1 MSSYTFI
8 NIKKLKLRPLL
19 NKINKL
25 KNKKVYDGIFYKVE
39 NNEGYFYLGGSIH
52 LGNNKKVCFNSAVE
66 EAYMNSTKLAVEL
79 DITKFKNKIDYLKC
93 LANTPTVKIPTN
105 NENFE
110 PDFLQSENTIK
121 YKNLCKE
128 LGLNF
133 EKCSKY
139 PPKTF
144 YSILHQRLMKKYG
157 YKSIYGIDLMFINRA
172 KHDKKEVVSLE
183 TSCTQVNAL
192 IAAANLSPECLGDTS
207 IKNLKD
213 LETSMKLLSKM
224 HNAIFEGDALTL
236 VNDILTYKPLNE
248 SDKNNL
254 NTLLFER
261 NENMANK
268 IESLIKSQEIYFVI
282 VGASHVIGKGGLLKL
297 FKDKGYKISR
307 LK

>member
-1 MSSYTFI
+1 MSNYTFI
-8 NIKKLKLRPLL
+8 NIKKLKLKPLS

-25 KNKKVYDGIFYKVE
+25 KDKKVYDGIFYIVE
-39 NNEGYFYLGGSIH
+39 NAKQYFYIGGSIH
-52 LGNNKKVCFNSAVE
+52 LGTNKKVRFNNAVE
-66 EAYMNSTKLAVEL
+66 EAYINSTKIAVEL
-79 DITKFKNKIDYLKC
+79 DITKFKNRIDYFKC
-93 LANTPTVKIPTN
+93 LASTPTMKIPIN

-110 PDFLQSENTIK
+110 LDFLQTENSIK
-121 YKNLCKE
+121 YENLCKE
-128 LGLNF
+128 LGLDF

-183 TSCTQVNAL
+183 TPCIQVNAL
-192 IAAANLSPECLGDTS
+192 IAAANMSPECLGNS
-207 IKNLKD
+207 RVKNLKD

-224 HNAIFEGDALTL
+224 HNAVFEGDALTL
-236 VNDILTYKPLNE
+236 VNDIFTYNPLNE

-261 NENMANK
+261 NKNMANK
-268 IESLIKSQEIYFVI
+268 IESLIKSQEVYFVI

>member
-19 NKINKL
+19 NKTNKL
-25 KNKKVYDGIFYKVE
+25 KNKRVYDGIFYKLE
-39 NNEGYFYLGGSIH
+39 NKERYFYIGGSIH
-52 LGNNKKVCFNSAVE
+52 LGTNKKVCFNNAVE

-79 DITKFKNKIDYLKC
+79 DITKFKNKIDYFKC
-93 LANTPTVKIPTN
+93 LANTPTVKIHIN

-110 PDFLQSENTIK
+110 PDFLQGENSFK
-121 YKNLCKE
+121 YKKLCKE
-128 LGLNF
+128 LDLDF

-157 YKSIYGIDLMFINRA
+157 YKSTYGIDLMFINRA

-183 TSCTQVNAL
+183 TTCTQVNAL
-192 IAAANLSPECLGDTS
+192 IAAANMSPECLGNSS

-224 HNAIFEGDALTL
+224 HNAVFEGDALTL
-236 VNDILTYKPLNE
+236 VNDIFTYKPLNE

-268 IESLIKSQEIYFVI
+268 IENLIKLQEIYFVI